1 MKSRLLLFA
10 LLALLPLA
18 ACASPANPVE
28 GDDYEVIPNGQPFAP
43 LTGGQ
48 KVEVVEVFGYVC
60 IHCAHFEPQFEA
72 WQKKQPA
79 SVRVTAVPAAFG
91 GFWIPYAKSYY
102 AAQAMGVL
110 KQSHAAVFKA
120 LHDTH
125 ELPIQNA
132 SDQEIA
138 GFYARFGPDP
148 DKFAATMES
157 SQVAAQ
163 LDKARAFGMATGIT
177 GTPTLVVNGK
187 YRIKVANPDD
197 VLKVADFLIKRE
209 LAAAK

>member
-1 MKSRLLLFA
+1 MKARLLLFA

-18 ACASPANPVE
+18 ACASPTAPVE

-48 KVEVVEVFGYVC
+48 KVEVVEMFGYVC
-60 IHCAHFEPQFEA
+60 IHCAHFAPQFEA
-72 WQKKQPA
+72 WQKKQPPA
-79 SVRVTAVPAAFG
+79 VRVTTVPAAFG
-91 GFWIPYAKSYY
+91 GFWIPYARAYY
-102 AAQAMGVL
+102 AAQSMGVL
-110 KQSHAAVFKA
+110 KQSHAAVFRA
-120 LHDTH
+120 LHETG

-132 SDQEIA
+132 GDQEIA

-157 SQVAAQ
+157 AQVAAQ
-163 LDKARAFGMATGIT
+163 LEKSRAFGMATGIT

-187 YRIKVANPDD
+187 YRIKLADPDGM
-197 VLKVADFLIKRE
+197 LKVADFLVKRE